1 MNKLKQIF
9 DDNYSALCNYANV
22 FVGSYDQSEDIVQT
36 VFIQLWS
43 NNKIFDLED
52 PTPYLL
58 RCVKYKCMD
67 YLKLRKPVTSLVEMD
82 LPIIDMQ
89 QDLSFEEDNVEAIF
103 AFLTAQLP
111 KKTRQVFLMSRKQGM
126 TYQEIAE
133 ELGVSPKTVENQMGN
148 ALRRMRDLLHK
159 YNYLPGLLI
168 LFPDFFQ
175 QN

>member
-1 MNKLKQIF
+1 MNDLKQIF
-9 DDNYSALCNYANV
+9 DDNYSALCNYAKV
-22 FVGSYDQSEDIVQT
+22 FVGSFDQSEDIVQT

-43 NNKIFDLED
+43 NKKIYDLED

-67 YLKLRKPVTSLVEMD
+67 YLKLRKPIASLAETD
-82 LPIIDMQ
+82 LPNINIQ
-89 QDLSFEEDNVEAIF
+89 HDLTYGDEDVEAIF
-103 AFLTAQLP
+103 AFLVAQLP

-148 ALRRMRDLLHK
+148 ALKRMRDLLHK

-168 LFPDFFQ
+168 LFPDFFH